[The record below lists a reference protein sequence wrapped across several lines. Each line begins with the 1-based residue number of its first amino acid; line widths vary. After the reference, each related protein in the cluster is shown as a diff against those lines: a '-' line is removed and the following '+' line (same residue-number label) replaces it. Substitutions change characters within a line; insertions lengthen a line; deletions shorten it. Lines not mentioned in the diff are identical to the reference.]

1 MSDKILEIKYACQH
15 SSCVVHC
22 RNGVLYLTE
31 AEYDDLSA
39 SYEADRYFKSPK
51 NACRMGY
58 SQKFEALNIDVAK
71 DEDSVGENSDV
82 PVGADQMRDPIAALI
97 SDHIKINDMADKVEA
112 LLAKRNIGDLWVAT
126 SDLDNMLLLHSG
138 IKEEDILF
146 PALRGLVPFGEG
158 LVACINEDH
167 REIISLIYSFREA
180 LRDGTI
186 NDKIIGSALV
196 ALRSHTR
203 KEDNEFFEFVR
214 KYITEDMKEALMRSL
229 AHAEHTFVPVEPGE
243 CKPDE
248 KKADERAWFH
258 KKVIETKEIACDTCC
273 H

>member
-1 MSDKILEIKYACQH
+1 MSDKVLEIKYTCHH

-22 RNGVLYLTE
+22 KNGILFLTE
-31 AEYDDLSA
+31 SEYAQLGD
-39 SYEADRYFKSPK
+39 SYKETRYFKSPRH
-51 NACRMGY
+51 ACRMGY
-58 SQKFEALNIDVAK
+58 SQQFEALSVEVAE
-71 DEDSVGENSDV
+71 DENALGERGELS
-82 PVGADQMRDPIAALI
+82 PVDNPQTDPIAALI
-97 SDHIKINDMADKVEA
+97 LEHQKILAMADKVDEI
-112 LLAKRNIGDLWVAT
+112 LIKRNIDELWVSTAE
-126 SDLDNMLLLHSG
+126 LDNLLQLHSG
-138 IKEEDILF
+138 IKEEEILF

-196 ALRSHTR
+196 ALRSHVR

-214 KYITEDMKEALMRSL
+214 KYITEEMKESLMKGMG
-229 AHAEHTFVPVEPGE
+229 HAEHSFIPAEPGE
-243 CKPDE
+243 RKPDE
-248 KKADERAWFH
+248 EKAVERARFH
-258 KKVIETKEIACDTCC
+258 EKAVASKEIACDSCC